1 MLRYITSGESHGKCL
16 TAIIEG
22 IPSNVKLNID
32 EINLEMKKRQSGY
45 GRGGRMKIESDKVEI
60 LSGVRGGVTI
70 GSPISI
76 QIANKDYENW
86 TKYMDPVGNIDND
99 SKKVSH
105 VRPGH
110 ADLVGTLKYDFD
122 DARNVLERS
131 SARETASRVA
141 VGAICKQ
148 LLKKF
153 NIEFISHVT
162 QIGEAKIDDI
172 KDFEY
177 IKDNVDIS
185 PVRCIDKNIEKLMI
199 NEIDKA
205 KENKDTLGGVIE
217 VRVKNVPPGLGSYV
231 HFDKKIDAHLAMNL
245 MGIQA
250 IKGVEIGIGFDV
262 SSSMGSE
269 VMDEIYYDEDCGI
282 HRKTNRL
289 GGIEGG
295 MTTGDDIIIRCAMKP
310 IPTLYKP
317 LNSINIDTLENYKA
331 TVERSD
337 TCAVPACSVVCENV
351 VAFVILQFFLE
362 KFGKDNIKDIKRNYD
377 SYIERL
383 GERGWKNL

>member
-16 TAIIEG
+16 TSIIDG
-22 IPSNVKLNID
+22 IPANVSLNID

-45 GRGGRMKIESDKVEI
+45 GRGGRMKIESDAVDI
-60 LSGVRGGVTI
+60 LSGVRGKTTI
-70 GSPISI
+70 GGPIAI
-76 QIANKDYENW
+76 QINNKDYENW
-86 TKYMDPVGNIDND
+86 IKYMNPVEDIDRETR
-99 SKKVSH
+99 KVEQ

-110 ADLVGTLKYDFD
+110 ADLIGSLKYNFD

-148 LLKKF
+148 VLKIF
-153 NIEFISHVT
+153 DIEFASHVV
-162 QIGEAKIDDI
+162 QIGNAKVDKIYSF
-172 KDFEY
+172 DF

-185 PVRCIDKNIEKLMI
+185 EVRCIDKDIEELMI
-199 NEIDKA
+199 SEIDMA
-205 KENKDTLGGVIE
+205 KSEKDTLGGIIE
-217 VRVKNVPPGLGSYV
+217 IRVKNVPPGLGSYV
-231 HFDKKIDAHLAMNL
+231 HYDKKIDAHIAMNV
-245 MGIQA
+245 MSIQA

-262 SSSMGSE
+262 ANNRGSN
-269 VMDEIYYDEDCGI
+269 VMDEIFYNDEKGI
-282 HRKTNRL
+282 YRESNRL

-295 MTTGDDIIIRCAMKP
+295 MTTGDEIVVRCAMKP

-317 LNSINIDTLENYKA
+317 LNSINMKTLESFQA

-351 VAFVILQFFLE
+351 VAFVILQFMLD
-362 KFGKDNIKDIKRNYD
+362 KFGKDNIEDVMNNYN
-377 SYIERL
+377 SYMNRL
-383 GERGWKNL
+383 GDRGWKNL